1 MTLDRRNPYEITG
14 DPDADFR
21 RLQKKLNREQ
31 MTGDNPYAQKRM
43 AENRAI
49 NEKTQQYLTEEQ
61 KAEGIANP
69 DRNRFRFES
78 IIDPDTGGPL
88 NDYLDFP
95 GYSNDLTSPDVYSY
109 NDGVSFE
116 MAEEARAEKEN
127 FAKPEQSMFANALQK
142 DKLKN
147 NPYITGDPDADFRR
161 LQGNLVADQ
170 MMGDNPYANKR
181 RAENRAINE
190 KTQQYLTSEQKYQ
203 DVASADGFR
212 YESVIDPDTGGPLG
226 GGGSILDDTNPDF
239 YSHNYGPEFSLAE
252 ESVERKANRPESS
265 TQKDTRLRAEEYRRR
280 IEENRARSRELGD
293 KYRENADA
301 NPDRIENERNALEQ
315 RREEIRQ
322 EKFGKYN
329 NRMGQPPVGQPPA
342 GQPPAGQLPAG
353 QPPTGQ
359 PPTGQPPSSNYY
371 GSGKI
376 LDQPPDDY
384 DSVLDGGDGIVI
396 YLDEDSNAIGHTV
409 GLPPD
414 NWDSRLTYEDGRIEY
429 LDQGGNII
437 GTQSG
442 EGAPFIFTQPGSHT
456 TPTGQPPADW
466 KNKTR
471 KDDGSI
477 EYRDKDG
484 NIIGT
489 QSGEGAP
496 FIFTQPGSNTPP
508 TGQPPVTKPGLQPS
522 YAPGSGQGGSTQVSG
537 ALTGNNYNLPLFED
551 PDSPGTYYPTPG
563 QHYSNYGGAAFDPGM
578 NESMDSFIDIARD
591 SGMYNDTFKRF
602 EDVQRAAK
610 TLSRDQFGSDDQY
623 NKAKFQVATKYG
635 KLAAAVLDQTRPI
648 MTARRK
654 AAASAQGQHDDRVDL
669 VMRQFGKLQD
679 ARDRDTTGYNQAS
692 DQDLM
697 GKAIQNV
704 LQGEYLRKTLG
715 DDFGGNLTDEAARF
729 SASQAFPTSEE
740 AARPS
745 ATSRID
751 QPGTETNDPKV
762 FNESYA
768 LGLDDYVTQTY
779 ENLPYN
785 YGLNEKT
792 GELGIFVDGYQ
803 PFKAIRVPGQIL
815 PVAMSRSEE
824 EETLLKQAGVPF
836 VRPGN
841 PTEIINSHGD
851 DDFKRETIEEQF
863 DLETEIDNA
872 IKDLSDE
879 SNTDFTSYENNLGA
893 KSEYD
898 KERAA
903 FESRVKAENIPP
915 DSPAYK
921 APEAPEYDPAPIS
934 DRILRARNKALEA
947 EFESDLD
954 GLRQQMEKGHIAI
967 SDFVPLSNE
976 LKRKLKNSKAA
987 PLRREDIVFDDK
999 QIQERVDLAK
1009 QNHERSQR
1017 VKTEQ
1022 KRTANNDYGPQYSR
1036 AYERSIK
1043 NGQIV
1048 YKLLDTPRSFEPK
1061 KLLAYNPYGTD
1072 AARMPVA
1079 QSASDLASVAFDIPF
1094 LIYHE
1099 GELMPTELPRDV
1111 FDQAARDWRGDTKS
1125 IDGRIVDPLA
1135 QAVGNVTRLIEKYYP
1150 GELEEE
1156 QLMDAATQMMRRY
1169 GWQTDEEIRG
1179 YPSRPRN
1186 EEVVG
1191 NASRPRNEEY
1201 LVSADMGYAGTPA
1214 LKATR

>member
-1 MTLDRRNPYEITG
+1 MALDKNNPNFAKPEQSMFANALQKDKLSDNPYITG

-21 RLQKKLNREQ
+21 RLQENLLREQ

-43 AENRAI
+43 AENREI
-49 NEKTQQYLTEEQ
+49 NEKSQQYLTSEQ
-61 KAEGIANP
+61 KYQGVAT
-69 DRNRFRFES
+69 DDSLRFES

-88 NDYLDFP
+88 NYVGIVHD
-95 GYSNDLTSPDVYSY
+95 
-109 NDGVSFE
+109 E
-116 MAEEARAEKEN
+116 
-127 FAKPEQSMFANALQK
+127 
-142 DKLKN
+142 
-147 NPYITGDPDADFRR
+147 
-161 LQGNLVADQ
+161 
-170 MMGDNPYANKR
+170 
-181 RAENRAINE
+181 
-190 KTQQYLTSEQKYQ
+190 
-203 DVASADGFR
+203 
-212 YESVIDPDTGGPLG
+212 
-226 GGGSILDDTNPDF
+226 TNPDY
-239 YSHNYGPEFSLAE
+239 YSRNYRGGFALAE
-252 ESVERKANRPESS
+252 ESVERKANRPESP

-293 KYRENADA
+293 KYRANADA
-301 NPDRIENERNALEQ
+301 NPDRIENERNALDQ

-329 NRMGQPPVGQPPA
+329 NRMGQPSVGQPPTGQPPVGQPPT
-342 GQPPAGQLPAG
+342 G
-353 QPPTGQ
+353 QPPTGQPPTGQPPVGQ

-371 GSGKI
+371 GTGKI

-429 LDQGGNII
+429 KDQGGNII
-437 GTQSG
+437 GTQAG

-466 KNKTR
+466 KEKTW
-471 KDDGSI
+471 KDDGSF

-489 QSGEGAP
+489 QAGEGAP

-522 YAPGSGQGGSTQVSG
+522 YAPGSGQGGSAQISG
-537 ALTGNNYNLPLFED
+537 ALTGNNYNFPLFED

-563 QHYSNYGGAAFDPGM
+563 QHYSQYGGAAFDPGM

-635 KLAAAVLDQTRPI
+635 KLAAAVLDQTRPL
-648 MTARRK
+648 MAARRK

-669 VMRQFGKLQD
+669 VMKEFSKLRD
-679 ARDRDTTGYNQAS
+679 ARDGDTTGYNQAS

-704 LQGEYLRKTLG
+704 LQGEYLRKTLS
-715 DDFGGNLTDEAARF
+715 DDFAGNLTDEAARF
-729 SASQAFPTSEE
+729 SANMAFPTSEE

-745 ATSRID
+745 ARGRID
-751 QPGTETNDPKV
+751 QPGTDTNDPMV

-779 ENLPYN
+779 KNLPYE
-785 YGLNEKT
+785 YSYDEQT
-792 GELGIFVDGYQ
+792 GQLEIFVDGYQ

-824 EETLLKQAGVPF
+824 EETLLEQAGVPF

-841 PTEIINSHGD
+841 PTKILKPHGD

-863 DLETEIDNA
+863 DLDAATDTAISDLIKEADN
-872 IKDLSDE
+872 
-879 SNTDFTSYENNLGA
+879 DFKNYEANLGK
-893 KSEYD
+893 KSEYEIARREAD
-898 KERAA
+898 RTLLAQNLTRDSEA
-903 FESRVKAENIPP
+903 FRNINPDAPEYVDTPIVDLFIRKRNDVLDANYADEVARIEKQIESGEIALSDAENIKKQTYQ
-915 DSPAYK
+915 DYYKSKK
-921 APEAPEYDPAPIS
+921 APLTRDE
-934 DRILRARNKALEA
+934 
-947 EFESDLD
+947 
-954 GLRQQMEKGHIAI
+954 
-967 SDFVPLSNE
+967 
-976 LKRKLKNSKAA
+976 
-987 PLRREDIVFDDK
+987 IVFTDEEIQRRVDVEK
-999 QIQERVDLAK
+999 QI
-1009 QNHERSQR
+1009 HERSQR
-1017 VKTEQ
+1017 MQTEI

-1036 AYERSIK
+1036 AYERSIE
-1043 NGQIV
+1043 NRQIV

-1150 GELEEE
+1150 GELKKE
-1156 QLMDAATQMMRRY
+1156 QLQDAATQMMRRY
-1169 GWQTDEEIRG
+1169 GWQTDEEIMG
-1179 YPSRPRN
+1179 YDDRPRYMQ
-1186 EEVVG
+1186 ESE
-1191 NASRPRNEEY
+1191 
-1201 LVSADMGYAGTPA
+1201 L
-1214 LKATR
+1214 

>member
-212 YESVIDPDTGGPLG
+212 YESVIDPDTGNPLG

-429 LDQGGNII
+429 LDQG
-437 GTQSG
+437 
-442 EGAPFIFTQPGSHT
+442 
-456 TPTGQPPADW
+456 
-466 KNKTR
+466 
-471 KDDGSI
+471 
-477 EYRDKDG
+477 G

-715 DDFGGNLTDEAARF
+715 DDFGGNLMKQHGFRQARHF
-729 SASQAFPTSEE
+729 
-740 AARPS
+740 R
-745 ATSRID
+745 
-751 QPGTETNDPKV
+751 
-762 FNESYA
+762 
-768 LGLDDYVTQTY
+768 
-779 ENLPYN
+779 
-785 YGLNEKT
+785 
-792 GELGIFVDGYQ
+792 
-803 PFKAIRVPGQIL
+803 
-815 PVAMSRSEE
+815 
-824 EETLLKQAGVPF
+824 
-836 VRPGN
+836 
-841 PTEIINSHGD
+841 H
-851 DDFKRETIEEQF
+851 
-863 DLETEIDNA
+863 
-872 IKDLSDE
+872 
-879 SNTDFTSYENNLGA
+879 
-893 KSEYD
+893 
-898 KERAA
+898 
-903 FESRVKAENIPP
+903 
-915 DSPAYK
+915 
-921 APEAPEYDPAPIS
+921 
-934 DRILRARNKALEA
+934 
-947 EFESDLD
+947 
-954 GLRQQMEKGHIAI
+954 
-967 SDFVPLSNE
+967 
-976 LKRKLKNSKAA
+976 
-987 PLRREDIVFDDK
+987 
-999 QIQERVDLAK
+999 
-1009 QNHERSQR
+1009 
-1017 VKTEQ
+1017 
-1022 KRTANNDYGPQYSR
+1022 
-1036 AYERSIK
+1036 
-1043 NGQIV
+1043 
-1048 YKLLDTPRSFEPK
+1048 PK
-1061 KLLAYNPYGTD
+1061 KLLGLV
-1072 AARMPVA
+1072 R
-1079 QSASDLASVAFDIPF
+1079 
-1094 LIYHE
+1094 
-1099 GELMPTELPRDV
+1099 
-1111 FDQAARDWRGDTKS
+1111 QAALISQVLKQTILKCS
-1125 IDGRIVDPLA
+1125 MK
-1135 QAVGNVTRLIEKYYP
+1135 VTHWAWMI
-1150 GELEEE
+1150 
-1156 QLMDAATQMMRRY
+1156 T
-1169 GWQTDEEIRG
+1169 
-1179 YPSRPRN
+1179 
-1186 EEVVG
+1186 
-1191 NASRPRNEEY
+1191 
-1201 LVSADMGYAGTPA
+1201 
-1214 LKATR
+1214 